1 MERLARRLS
10 NDCAGSFRLGGGV
23 GVRDHMAL
31 SGVLS
36 TQLLIHQF
44 IVYGKGTGTV
54 EIKDE
59 LRSFVYES
67 IMYGQNKT
75 FLADDSSFLKSGVI
89 DSTGMLE
96 LVSYIEDRFGFKVTD
111 EEIVEANLGS
121 INNLVRFIAKKTGRP
136 DGDQS
141 GSPDTSAGTWL
152 T

>member
-1 MERLARRLS
+1 MEIR
-10 NDCAGSFRLGGGV
+10 
-23 GVRDHMAL
+23 
-31 SGVLS
+31 
-36 TQLLIHQF
+36 
-44 IVYGKGTGTV
+44 
-54 EIKDE
+54 DE

-96 LVSYIEDRFGFKVTD
+96 LVNYIEDRFGFKVTD

-136 DGDQS
+136 DGDQTRP
-141 GSPDTSAGTWL
+141 PDTSAGTWL